1 MPIKKQ
7 NKRPIGQILLDAG
20 FLSPRDLELALEEQ
34 RQTNELLGQVLVRMG
49 VLDPT
54 DLKAALS
61 VQQYLNEP
69 ENAVRA
75 AAGAR
80 KMLGELLLQAGHIT
94 NDQLELAI
102 TEQRRSG
109 EKLGEVLVRMG
120 LLTEH
125 QLTHVLYFQQ
135 NQGAPKPSTGPL
147 RLGEILISK
156 GYISRYQLED
166 ALYKQTLSGKKLGEV
181 LIEEG
186 YAEHH
191 HIRHGIRLQHML
203 LTAVLA
209 ALLTACGGGGGG
221 GAEAQGNTADN
232 LATIEYQEQVNI
244 NYFTVTSDDYGLLTP
259 NFYYSTNNEAFWS
272 IQAAMAEN
280 VYDPNF
286 RCVMRIDITKAN
298 GAMPDINKT
307 FSIEDNPQYE
317 KFPGSFFVLNGQEL
331 TNKKVEQGLISFEP
345 KSTAS
350 GNVKGSFDVILTDY
364 DSVTVPAPQYHL
376 KGIFGFEMG
385 TYGPAAPLPA
395 GVS

>member
-1 MPIKKQ
+1 MSTKKQ
-7 NKRPIGQILLDAG
+7 NKRPLGQILLDGG

-69 ENAVRA
+69 EDAVKA

-80 KMLGELLLQAGHIT
+80 KMLGELLVQAGHIT
-94 NDQLELAI
+94 NDQLERAL
-102 TEQRRSG
+102 TEQKRRG
-109 EKLGEVLVRMG
+109 GKLGEVLVRMG

-135 NQGAPKPSTGPL
+135 NKGAPTPSTGPL

-191 HIRHGIRLQHML
+191 HIHYSIRLQHML

-209 ALLTACGGGGGG
+209 GLLTACGGGGGG
-221 GAEAQGNTADN
+221 GAEAQGNAAGN
-232 LATIEYQEQVNI
+232 VATTEYQEQVNI
-244 NYFTVTSDDYGLLTP
+244 NSFTVTNDDYGLLTP

-272 IQAAMAEN
+272 IQADIAEN

-286 RCVMRIDITKAN
+286 RCVMRIDITKVN

-307 FSIEDNPQYE
+307 FSIEDNPLYE
-317 KFPGSFFVLNGQEL
+317 KFPGIVLVPNGREF
-331 TNKKVEQGLISFEP
+331 TDKKVEQGLISFEP
-345 KSTAS
+345 GSTAS

-364 DSVTVPAPQYHL
+364 DSATVPAPQYHL
-376 KGIFGFEMG
+376 KGNFGFKMG